1 MEGTDRMEIING
13 LDFQLQN
20 SSVSLGKFDGVHRG
34 HRFLL
39 QEIQKNKSYIPTVF
53 TFAMNTEIPKLYT
66 QEEKNRVLEE
76 IGIQREVVFPF
87 NETTKHMSPEEFVE
101 EILVKKM
108 DAKHICVGKDFH
120 FGKDRGGDIHT
131 LERFQK
137 KYGYELVT
145 VPKLYDDGQVISSTR
160 VRALMDQGN
169 MRKVNELLE
178 RPFFVQGTVCHG
190 EALGRT
196 IGFPTANLLA
206 PKGKKLPPFGV
217 YATKVHCGTKVYA
230 GVTNVGNKPTVGS
243 FATGIET
250 CILDFEKDIY
260 GKEIQVEF
268 YEFIRPEMKFATLDD
283 LKAQIAKDKSK
294 AQRIG

>member
-39 QEIQKNKSYIPTVF
+39 QEIQENKSYIPTVF

-76 IGIQREVVFPF
+76 IGIQ
-87 NETTKHMSPEEFVE
+87 EFVE

-294 AQRIG
+294 AQRIV

>member
-53 TFAMNTEIPKLYT
+53 TFAMNAEIPKLYT

-131 LERFQK
+131 VERFQK
-137 KYGYELVT
+137 KYV
-145 VPKLYDDGQVISSTR
+145 
-160 VRALMDQGN
+160 
-169 MRKVNELLE
+169 
-178 RPFFVQGTVCHG
+178 
-190 EALGRT
+190 
-196 IGFPTANLLA
+196 
-206 PKGKKLPPFGV
+206 
-217 YATKVHCGTKVYA
+217 
-230 GVTNVGNKPTVGS
+230 
-243 FATGIET
+243 
-250 CILDFEKDIY
+250 
-260 GKEIQVEF
+260 
-268 YEFIRPEMKFATLDD
+268 
-283 LKAQIAKDKSK
+283 
-294 AQRIG
+294 

>member
-1 MEGTDRMEIING
+1 MEIING

-108 DAKHICVGKDFH
+108 D
-120 FGKDRGGDIHT
+120 
-131 LERFQK
+131 
-137 KYGYELVT
+137 
-145 VPKLYDDGQVISSTR
+145 
-160 VRALMDQGN
+160 
-169 MRKVNELLE
+169 
-178 RPFFVQGTVCHG
+178 
-190 EALGRT
+190 
-196 IGFPTANLLA
+196 
-206 PKGKKLPPFGV
+206 
-217 YATKVHCGTKVYA
+217 
-230 GVTNVGNKPTVGS
+230 
-243 FATGIET
+243 
-250 CILDFEKDIY
+250 
-260 GKEIQVEF
+260 
-268 YEFIRPEMKFATLDD
+268 
-283 LKAQIAKDKSK
+283 SK
-294 AQRIG
+294 AYLRRKGFSFWKRPWRRYSYIRTFPKKVWIRAGHSSKTI

>member
-1 MEGTDRMEIING
+1 
-13 LDFQLQN
+13 
-20 SSVSLGKFDGVHRG
+20 
-34 HRFLL
+34 
-39 QEIQKNKSYIPTVF
+39 
-53 TFAMNTEIPKLYT
+53 
-66 QEEKNRVLEE
+66 
-76 IGIQREVVFPF
+76 
-87 NETTKHMSPEEFVE
+87 
-101 EILVKKM
+101 M

-160 VRALMDQGN
+160 VRALIDQGN

-217 YATKVHCGTKVYA
+217 YATKVHCGKKVYA

-283 LKAQIAKDKSK
+283 LKSTDR
-294 AQRIG
+294 QR

>member
-39 QEIQKNKSYIPTVF
+39 HEIQKNKSYIPTVF

-66 QEEKNRVLEE
+66 QEEKNRVLE

-283 LKAQIAKDKSK
+283 LKAQIAKDKRK
-294 AQRIG
+294 AQRIV

>member
-1 MEGTDRMEIING
+1 
-13 LDFQLQN
+13 
-20 SSVSLGKFDGVHRG
+20 
-34 HRFLL
+34 
-39 QEIQKNKSYIPTVF
+39 
-53 TFAMNTEIPKLYT
+53 MNTEIPKLYT

-294 AQRIG
+294 AQRIV